1 MAERIAEKSLR
12 HVSLCVSDLAQAKAF
27 YRDLLGLE
35 ELPRPD
41 LGIPGA
47 WMSVGG
53 DLQLHLLENPEQ
65 ASAGADHRLSIA
77 DPHFALWIN
86 DVPALVEEL
95 RGKGL
100 EVLENKPRRRAVP
113 TGVRQGPGRQHGRV
127 HRSCDLGSR
136 RLRRRSRGPGERRRP
151 SSRSEC
157 P

>member
-1 MAERIAEKSLR
+1 MAGHIAEKSLR

-27 YRDLLGLE
+27 YGDVLGLE

-47 WMSVGG
+47 WLSVGG
-53 DLQLHLLENPEQ
+53 DLQLHLLENPKR

-77 DPHFALWIN
+77 DPHFALWIS

-100 EVLENKPRRRAVP
+100 QVLENKPAGAPFQQAFVKDP
-113 TGVRQGPGRQHGRV
+113 DGNMVEFIGPATA
-127 HRSCDLGSR
+127 
-136 RLRRRSRGPGERRRP
+136 E
-151 SSRSEC
+151 EA
-157 P
+157 

>member
-100 EVLENKPRRRAVP
+100 QVLENKPAGAPFQQAFVKDP
-113 TGVRQGPGRQHGRV
+113 DGNMVEFIGPATLARDV
-127 HRSCDLGSR
+127 
-136 RLRRRSRGPGERRRP
+136 
-151 SSRSEC
+151 
-157 P
+157 

>member
-1 MAERIAEKSLR
+1 MTGQIAEKSLR

-27 YRDLLGLE
+27 YGDVLGLE

-47 WMSVGG
+47 WLSVGG
-53 DLQLHLLENPEQ
+53 DLQLHLLENPER

-86 DVPALVEEL
+86 DVPSLVEEL

-100 EVLENKPRRRAVP
+100 QVLENKPGGAPFQQAFVKDP
-113 TGVRQGPGRQHGRV
+113 DGNMVEFIGPAPAAHDG
-127 HRSCDLGSR
+127 
-136 RLRRRSRGPGERRRP
+136 
-151 SSRSEC
+151 
-157 P
+157 

>member
-100 EVLENKPRRRAVP
+100 QVLENKPGGAPFQQAFVKDP
-113 TGVRQGPGRQHGRV
+113 DGNMVEFIGPATLARDV
-127 HRSCDLGSR
+127 
-136 RLRRRSRGPGERRRP
+136 
-151 SSRSEC
+151 
-157 P
+157 